1 VHVASSVLIRRRA
14 RRAALGVLLASSG
27 ALCVSAREAR
37 GQVFTEVGL
46 DLQPGMLTAD
56 FVSARNVLGSTTG
69 FNARFLVRPVA
80 GSWCRWCRLRAGV
93 NITPYGMTGPG
104 GREENTPS
112 LFVGHAFP
120 VLASARTAGWLSIEF
135 PLQFHYEFG
144 GGGRRN
150 ERLYGRD
157 LFLEA
162 AATVHVGRKLLGGLG
177 PVWSRLTL
185 YLLVDQSLTPNPDLL
200 TGRTDRFNP
209 IALYG
214 LSIPLTAD
222 GGAR

>member
-1 VHVASSVLIRRRA
+1 MLIWPRT

-27 ALCVSAREAR
+27 ALVTSAGEAR
-37 GQVFTEVGL
+37 GQVFREIGL

-69 FNARFLVRPVA
+69 FNARFLLRPVT
-80 GSWCRWCRLRAGV
+80 GTWCRWCRLRAGV
-93 NITPYGMTGPG
+93 NITPYGVTGPG
-104 GREENTPS
+104 GREENAPS
-112 LFVGHAFP
+112 LFVGHAFAL
-120 VLASARTAGWLSIEF
+120 LASSRTGGWLSLDL
-135 PLQFHYEFG
+135 PLQFHYGFG

-162 AATVHVGRKLLGGLG
+162 AATVHVGRKLLRDLG

-185 YLLVDQSLTPNPDLL
+185 YLLVDQNLTPNPDLL
-200 TGRTDRFNP
+200 SGRTDRFNP

-214 LSIPLTAD
+214 VSIPLTAN
-222 GGAR
+222 GSTR